1 MLIAGAC
8 SSSKSSS
15 SRSTV
20 GSSGG
25 GPTYTIGVLADVTGL
40 AAPTSRTTPNGVEAG
55 VGLAAQDGYHIKYV
69 VADTTSTPNGTLTA
83 AQKLVDQDHVFAVIA
98 SSAFAFSAAPFLTSK
113 NIPVIG
119 VAEDSTEWITT
130 RNMFSINGTGDYTKV
145 YTQFGKFFKL
155 VGVTNLGSM
164 GYGVSPASADAA
176 KGAAISAEAVGIKV
190 GYLNAN
196 FPFGGTNVAPAAL
209 AMKNAGVDG
218 FVEGIEP
225 SSAFAVVDALRQQGV
240 QLKAGLLPTGYGGDL
255 TQGGPGAQ
263 QSAQGLYFATT
274 YEPLEMHTA
283 ATQRFQNA
291 LKTYAGVTR
300 DPTYAEYAGYVA
312 VDAFVTGL
320 KAAGSNPTQASY
332 INTMLGITNYNAAGL
347 WDGHST
353 SFAPSDRG
361 QAEGADNC
369 LWIVQYQGSVF
380 KLVSGADPICGSVI
394 PGKKV

>member
-1 MLIAGAC
+1 V
-8 SSSKSSS
+8 
-15 SRSTV
+15 RS
-20 GSSGG
+20 
-25 GPTYTIGVLADVTGL
+25 
-40 AAPTSRTTPNGVEAG
+40 
-55 VGLAAQDGYHIKYV
+55 
-69 VADTTSTPNGTLTA
+69 
-83 AQKLVDQDHVFAVIA
+83 
-98 SSAFAFSAAPFLTSK
+98 
-113 NIPVIG
+113 
-119 VAEDSTEWITT
+119 
-130 RNMFSINGTGDYTKV
+130 
-145 YTQFGKFFKL
+145 
-155 VGVTNLGSM
+155 
-164 GYGVSPASADAA
+164 
-176 KGAAISAEAVGIKV
+176 
-190 GYLNAN
+190 
-196 FPFGGTNVAPAAL
+196 
-209 AMKNAGVDG
+209 
-218 FVEGIEP
+218 
-225 SSAFAVVDALRQQGV
+225 
-240 QLKAGLLPTGYGGDL
+240 
-255 TQGGPGAQ
+255 

-353 SFAPSDRG
+353 SFALSDRG